1 MTSSNTHC
9 ASVPTRMCTCA
20 GYSNVVID
28 ELPKV
33 RLLPVVNSVN
43 VSKRV
48 WRWGILLTLFGFVLA
63 GNARAAE
70 TAADLAPVDVVAVS
84 GLLDHVL
91 VNAIHDSLERATEN
105 SAQAVVLQVNSHG
118 AVVAER
124 EMQDLLIA
132 IRDSEVPVA
141 VWVGPSNARA
151 FGWSA
156 QMLAVAD
163 VSAMAPGARIGLTGK
178 LLSIDGEELT
188 FGAAATKLRT
198 TTMGFDEARE
208 SGVLNY
214 GGSDEGVPVVR
225 NMLLALD
232 GLTFGDRQLDTVVE
246 STDANGQV
254 VRDATTARFFKLD
267 VLGQLMHT
275 AASPPVAYL
284 LFAFG
289 LALLLFE
296 MFTAGVGIAGVV
308 GAAFTVLGSYGLTE
322 LPTRPI
328 AVALILLAMLA
339 FAVDVQVG
347 VPRLWTGV
355 GLVMFVVASFTMYRP
370 IDGSD
375 LRLSWITLISGVA
388 SIALAFIVGMPS
400 MVRTRFATPTIGR
413 EWMVG
418 LEGQAVGA
426 VDPEGTVTVKGA
438 KWRARTN
445 RATPLNAG
453 EQCRVVAIDG
463 VTLEVEPLEG
473 GARDYRE
480 MRKGRDH

>member
-1 MTSSNTHC
+1 
-9 ASVPTRMCTCA
+9 MCTCA
-20 GYSNVVID
+20 GYSNVVK
-28 ELPKV
+28 EEPPTV
-33 RLLPVVNSVN
+33 RLLLVVRSIFELRNA
-43 VSKRV
+43 
-48 WRWGILLTLFGFVLA
+48 WRWGFSLTLFGTLLGVVVSGTA
-63 GNARAAE
+63 HAAE
-70 TAADLAPVDVVAVS
+70 SAADLAPVDVVAVS

-105 SAQAVVLQVNSHG
+105 GAQAVVLQVNSHG
-118 AVVAER
+118 AVVAETEMR
-124 EMQDLLIA
+124 ELLA
-132 IRDSEVPVA
+132 EIRDAEVPVA

-151 FGWSA
+151 YGWAA

-163 VSAMAPGARIGLTGK
+163 VSAMAPGARIGLIGK
-178 LLSIDGEELT
+178 PLTIDGEELS
-188 FGAAATKLRT
+188 FGSASMKLRT
-198 TTMGFDEARE
+198 TTMGFDEARDA
-208 SGVLNY
+208 GVLNF

-246 STDANGQV
+246 STDASGQI

-308 GAAFTVLGSYGLTE
+308 GAVFTVLGSYGLAE

-328 AVALILLAMLA
+328 AIVLILLAMLA
-339 FAVDVQVG
+339 FAIDVQVG

-355 GLVMFVVASFTMYRP
+355 GLVMFVAASFAMYQP
-370 IDGSD
+370 IDGSN
-375 LRLSWITLISGVA
+375 LRLSWITLISGAA

-413 EWMVG
+413 EWMIG

-426 VDPEGTVTVKGA
+426 VDPEGMVSLKGA

-445 RATPLNAG
+445 RATPLNSG
-453 EQCRVVAIDG
+453 DSCRVVRIDG

-480 MRKGRDH
+480 MRKGKDH

>member
-1 MTSSNTHC
+1 MSRRWMLWGLALIVAATFAPSR
-9 ASVPTRMCTCA
+9 A
-20 GYSNVVID
+20 
-28 ELPKV
+28 
-33 RLLPVVNSVN
+33 NSAQEA
-43 VSKRV
+43 
-48 WRWGILLTLFGFVLA
+48 I
-63 GNARAAE
+63 
-70 TAADLAPVDVVAVS
+70 DLAPVDVVAVS

-91 VNAIHDSLERATEN
+91 VNAIHDALDRAVTN
-105 SAQAVVLQVNSHG
+105 DAQAVVLQMNSHG
-118 AVVAER
+118 AVVAES
-124 EMQDLLIA
+124 EMVELLRA
-132 IRDSEVPVA
+132 IRDSRVPVA

-151 FGWSA
+151 LGWSS
-156 QMLAVAD
+156 QVLTVAD
-163 VSAMAPGARIGLTGK
+163 VTAMAPGARIGLSGN
-178 LLSIDGEELT
+178 LLSIDGSEVS
-188 FGAAATKLRT
+188 FGAASGRLRAS
-198 TTMGFDEARE
+198 TMGFDEARDA
-208 SGVLNY
+208 GVLKF

-232 GLTFGDRQLDTVVE
+232 GLVFGDRQLDTVIE
-246 STDANGQV
+246 TTDVDGQV

-267 VLGQLMHT
+267 LLGQLMHT

-308 GAAFTVLGSYGLTE
+308 GAVFSVLGSYGLAE

-328 AVALILLAMLA
+328 AVLLVLAAMLA
-339 FAVDVQVG
+339 FAIDVQVG

-355 GLVMFVVASFTMYRP
+355 GIVMFVAASFSMFRP
-370 IDGSD
+370 IDGTD
-375 LRLSWITLISGVA
+375 LRLSWITLISGIA

-418 LEGQAVGA
+418 LEGSAA
-426 VDPEGTVTVKGA
+426 SEIDPEGTVVVNGA

-445 RATPLNAG
+445 RATPLNVG
-453 EQCRVVAIDG
+453 DGCRVVALDG

-473 GARDYRE
+473 AARDYRE
-480 MRKGRDH
+480 MRKGKDH

>member
-1 MTSSNTHC
+1 
-9 ASVPTRMCTCA
+9 
-20 GYSNVVID
+20 
-28 ELPKV
+28 
-33 RLLPVVNSVN
+33 
-43 VSKRV
+43 
-48 WRWGILLTLFGFVLA
+48 
-63 GNARAAE
+63 
-70 TAADLAPVDVVAVS
+70 
-84 GLLDHVL
+84 
-91 VNAIHDSLERATEN
+91 
-105 SAQAVVLQVNSHG
+105 
-118 AVVAER
+118 
-124 EMQDLLIA
+124 
-132 IRDSEVPVA
+132 
-141 VWVGPSNARA
+141 
-151 FGWSA
+151 
-156 QMLAVAD
+156 
-163 VSAMAPGARIGLTGK
+163 MAPGARIGLTGK

-355 GLVMFVVASFTMYRP
+355 GLVMFVVASFMMYRP

-463 VTLEVEPLEG
+463 VTLEVEPLKG